1 MANCFNLQPENI
13 SAALAKKKKKKKKNC
28 ITVYCRNLVNGLGV
42 MISDPGC
49 INLEALKFFRVSSPL
64 LDPLR
69 LASRKGKENRIV
81 HMRSWWASPV
91 CGTLYFSF
99 PVGQNSVKWSHLRG
113 AWENLIN
120 VYAQKKRKTWIP
132 VKLAVWRVWFKN
144 IEISFLIWKYLSILC
159 ILGKCFKRTIKVVCN
174 LTD

>member
-13 SAALAKKKKKKKKNC
+13 SAALKKNC

-81 HMRSWWASPV
+81 HMRS
-91 CGTLYFSF
+91 
-99 PVGQNSVKWSHLRG
+99 
-113 AWENLIN
+113 
-120 VYAQKKRKTWIP
+120 
-132 VKLAVWRVWFKN
+132 
-144 IEISFLIWKYLSILC
+144 
-159 ILGKCFKRTIKVVCN
+159 
-174 LTD
+174 